1 MAFYFSNKLS
11 VEIEDKQYAI
21 DLSTNKVI
29 EAIEKIRDESLK
41 LSKNKNNS
49 DQDIQQYAHT
59 IKNFVSEI
67 IGEESSKEIFEKKQ
81 LSIEDLAELAH
92 YLLNEIEQFKTKKLK
107 DYSQKYTPEK
117 LN

>member
-1 MAFYFSNKLS
+1 MAFYFNNKLS
-11 VEIEDKQYAI
+11 VDIENKQYTI

-41 LSKNKNNS
+41 VAKNPNNS
-49 DQDIQQYAHT
+49 EQDILQYVETMKA
-59 IKNFVSEI
+59 FVSEV
-67 IGEESSKEIFEKKQ
+67 IGEEATKEIIGKSQ
-81 LSIEDLAELAH
+81 LNIEDLAELTH
-92 YLLNEIEQFKTKKLK
+92 YILSEIEQFKTKKMK